1 MTAKQWDSIWI
12 NGSLATCNDGYGFIK
27 NGAIAVQDG
36 KIAWVGEQEK
46 LPGAPENLAMDVY
59 DLTNYCLT
67 PGLID
72 CHTQLVYAGDRYQDF
87 ELRAQNKNATEI
99 QNFGEG
105 MESIIAAT
113 QEAGDSSLL
122 IESLNRSEALATEGV
137 TTLEIKSTYGQDLET
152 DLKILR
158 TANKIDSPST
168 LVPTYFYGYELSDEF
183 NKNPDEYIN
192 YVCDE
197 LLPALV
203 KEKLVKHIDIFCKN
217 TQFTLEQTERAFR
230 TAKDHGLGIKC
241 HAEQLSVVG
250 ALSLIKQYQVLSIDH
265 PELLSEE
272 NIRALAKT
280 GMVAILLPGAFYFA
294 DDPILPPVELLRETG
309 FAMAIA
315 TGCNSDTSPVTSIL
329 LMLNMACTLLKL
341 TPIEALQGVT
351 KHAATALGLGES
363 LGTLT
368 VGKEADFCIW
378 DIQHP
383 RELVYRIGANPLVE
397 VIKKGVC

>member
-1 MTAKQWDSIWI
+1 MAAKQWDSIWI
-12 NGSLATCNDGYGFIK
+12 NGSVATCDDGYGFIK

-46 LPGAPENLAMDVY
+46 LPGAPENLAIDVY
-59 DLTNYCLT
+59 DLTKYCLT

-72 CHTQLVYAGDRYQDF
+72 CHTQLVYAGNRYQDF
-87 ELRAQNKNATEI
+87 ELRNQEKNAADIE
-99 QNFGEG
+99 NFGDG
-105 MESIIAAT
+105 IESIMAAT
-113 QEAGDSSLL
+113 QDASDDDLL
-122 IESLNRSEALATEGV
+122 LQSCSRSDALAMEGV
-137 TTLEIKSTYGQDLET
+137 TTLEIKSTYGQDLDT

-158 TANKIDSPST
+158 TVNQIADGFQ
-168 LVPTYFYGYELSDEF
+168 LVPTYFYGYELSPEF
-183 NKNPDEYIN
+183 SQNPDKYID

-203 KEKLVKHIDIFCKN
+203 KEKLVRHIDIFCKN
-217 TQFTLEQTERAFR
+217 TAFTVEQTERTFK
-230 TAKDHGLGIKC
+230 TAKEFGLGIKC
-241 HAEQLSVVG
+241 HAEQLSTLG
-250 ALSLIKQYQVLSIDH
+250 ALSLMTQYQVLSVDH
-265 PELLSEE
+265 PELLSDE

-280 GMVAILLPGAFYFA
+280 GAVAILLPGIFYFA
-294 DDPILPPVELLRETG
+294 PGRTLPQVELLRETG
-309 FAMAIA
+309 FPMAIA

-341 TPIEALQGVT
+341 TPIEAIQGVT
-351 KHAATALGLGES
+351 KHAATALGLGTS

-378 DIQHP
+378 NIQHP
-383 RELVYRIGANPLVE
+383 KELVYRIGFNPLVE

>member
-1 MTAKQWDSIWI
+1 MTTKQWDSIWI
-12 NGSLATCNDGYGFIK
+12 NGNLATCDDGYGFIE

-36 KIAWVGEQEK
+36 KIAWVGEEEK
-46 LPGAPENLAMDVY
+46 LPATPESLAIDVY

-72 CHTQLVYAGDRYQDF
+72 CHTQLVYAGNRYQDF
-87 ELRAQNKNATEI
+87 ELRAQDKNAAEI
-99 QNFGEG
+99 ENFGDG

-113 QEAGDSSLL
+113 QDADDTHLLLQSLT
-122 IESLNRSEALATEGV
+122 RAEALATEGI

-158 TANKIDSPST
+158 TANKIDSASG

-183 NKNPDEYIN
+183 NQNPDEYIN

-217 TQFTLEQTERAFR
+217 TQFTLEQTERAFK
-230 TAKDHGLGIKC
+230 TAKDLGLGIKC
-241 HAEQLSVVG
+241 HAEQLSVLG
-250 ALSLIKQYQVLSIDH
+250 ALSLITQYQALSVDH
-265 PELLSEE
+265 PEKLSEG

-280 GMVAILLPGAFYFA
+280 GMVAILLPGAFYLA
-294 DDPILPPVELLRETG
+294 PGKTLPPVELLRETG
-309 FAMAIA
+309 FPMAVA

-351 KHAATALGLGES
+351 KNAAAALGLGAS